1 VAKKIERTLAM
12 NQSKLLEQMRDHIR
26 ALHYSIRTEE
36 AYLNWVKRFIL
47 FHHKRHPAQMGSA
60 EINQFLTSLAVQKN
74 VAPSTQN
81 QALSAILFLY
91 KHVLNDHLD
100 QVENFIRAKKNPK
113 LPVVLTKDEV
123 AALFKHLNYPFD
135 LICALLYG
143 SGMRLM
149 EGLRLRIKDIDS
161 KYQQIT
167 VRDGKGAKD
176 RQTVLPASL
185 NNILKT
191 HIKRVQT
198 LHQIDLQR
206 GFGEVYLPYAL
217 QKKYPEAATEPGWQ
231 YLFPSKFI
239 SKDPRSG
246 KFRRHHMSPS
256 LVQKA
261 LRQALKKTDIVK
273 QVGCHTLRHSFAT
286 HMLEDGYDIRTVQ
299 ELLGHKDVRTTMI
312 YTHVLNKGGLAV
324 ISPADKIASV
334 YSSATS
340 VTAK

>member
-1 VAKKIERTLAM
+1 M
-12 NQSKLLEQMRDHIR
+12 NQPKLLEQMRDRIR
-26 ALHYSIRTEE
+26 ALHYSIRTEQ
-36 AYLNWVKRFIL
+36 AYLGWVKQFIL
-47 FHHKRHPAQMGSA
+47 FHHKRHPSEMGSN
-60 EINQFLTSLAVQKN
+60 EINQFLTFLAVKRN

-91 KHVLNDHLD
+91 KHILNDQLD
-100 QVENFIRAKKNPK
+100 QVEDFIRAKKSPR

-123 AALFKHLNYPFD
+123 AELFQYLSYPFD
-135 LICALLYG
+135 LISALLYG

-149 EGLRLRIKDIDS
+149 ECLRLRIKDVDF
-161 KYQQIT
+161 KYRQIT
-167 VRDGKGAKD
+167 IRDGKGAKD
-176 RQTVLPASL
+176 RQTVLPATL
-185 NNILKT
+185 IEILKT
-191 HIKRVQT
+191 HVKRVQT

-217 QKKYPEAATEPGWQ
+217 QKKYPNAAKEPAWQ
-231 YLFPSKFI
+231 YLFPAKSI

-246 KFRRHHMSPS
+246 VFRRHHLSAS

-261 LRQALKKTDIVK
+261 LHKALKQTGITK

-324 ISPADKIASV
+324 VSPADKIPFT
-334 YSSATS
+334 YGSATS
-340 VTAK
+340 VTPK